1 MESNFDEKVQE
12 RAVLVG
18 LNADCFTAEQTA
30 TAESLEELEDL
41 LETAGGFC
49 TGKVLQNRHTPD
61 SHSFIGE
68 GKAQEVRMLVEA
80 TASTMV
86 IFDNELSPGNIR
98 ALEEIIGVTVLD
110 RSALI
115 LDIFA
120 QRAKTKEGRLQVELA
135 QYKYLLPRLS
145 GMGVSLSRQGG
156 GIGTRGP
163 GETKLETDRR
173 HIRERIARLEDELE
187 QVRKVRAV
195 QRERRMKNAIPV
207 VAIVGYTNAGK
218 STLLNQLTNAGIP
231 ANNRLFD
238 TLDTTSRQ
246 FTVSDNLD
254 VILSDTVG
262 FIAKLPHHLVN
273 AFHATLEELEYADLL
288 LHVID
293 VSDPDL
299 EAHAAV
305 VDRLIAKL
313 AKPDTPVLRCYNKA
327 DLVYSEDIPV
337 GKDCVAISAKKGKNM
352 DGLLKAIEEAL
363 GHSRHHVIL
372 CFPYSKG
379 GMVETLHDNAQ
390 VKKVEYT
397 DAGIEVETVL
407 DAILFGRLREYV
419 VKEC

>member
-1 MESNFDEKVQE
+1 
-12 RAVLVG
+12 
-18 LNADCFTAEQTA
+18 
-30 TAESLEELEDL
+30 
-41 LETAGGFC
+41 
-49 TGKVLQNRHTPD
+49 
-61 SHSFIGE
+61 
-68 GKAQEVRMLVEA
+68 
-80 TASTMV
+80 
-86 IFDNELSPGNIR
+86 
-98 ALEEIIGVTVLD
+98 
-110 RSALI
+110 
-115 LDIFA
+115 
-120 QRAKTKEGRLQVELA
+120 
-135 QYKYLLPRLS
+135 
-145 GMGVSLSRQGG
+145 MGASLSRQGG

-173 HIRERIARLEDELE
+173 HIRERISRLEDELE

-246 FTVSDNLD
+246 LTVSDNLD